1 MLCINQVFPYGENLP
16 KGAPLCFIKDKTFR
30 QTFVI
35 NFALA
40 SPVRVEVD
48 NLEKLYNKLCLLF
61 RQRPHSAFVVTD
73 KVRKRA
79 RLEKEAKLLFL
90 TEGGTFMFYQR

>member
-1 MLCINQVFPYGENLP
+1 LSE
-16 KGAPLCFIKDKTFR
+16 R

-35 NFALA
+35 NF
-40 SPVRVEVD
+40 VD
-48 NLEKLYNKLCLLF
+48 NLEKLTLLF
-61 RQRPHSAFVVTD
+61 HRYFVGNVCSEGTNVTD

-90 TEGGTFMFYQR
+90 TKG